1 MVTAATGTV
10 DSLYQSSTS
19 TSTLGSDSVDRQ
31 DFLTLLVAQLQNQD
45 PMNPVENQ
53 EFVAQLATFSSL
65 EQQQMQTK
73 LLQQLI
79 DSQNNNTSAQAL
91 SLIGKEASVAVDQF
105 TLQAN
110 QSIDFTFLATE
121 TGTEPVQIFD
131 SKGKLVR
138 SDLVSV
144 SNIGEV
150 PYHFDGKDNQ
160 KNSLPAGDYTIQI
173 GSTMDEEGNVASCQ
187 TYIRGYVEGVTYV
200 DGEPILIVDGNA
212 VPFSEVY
219 GVYERSDLN

>member
-1 MVTAATGTV
+1 MVTATASV
-10 DSLYQSSTS
+10 DALYQGATS

-31 DFLTLLVAQLQNQD
+31 DFLTLLIAQLQNQD

-65 EQQQMQTK
+65 EQQQMQTA

-91 SLIGKEASVAVDQF
+91 ALIGKEASVSVDQF
-105 TLQAN
+105 SLQSN

-121 TGTEPVQIFD
+121 VGTEPVQIYD
-131 SKGKLVR
+131 SNGKLVR

-144 SNIGEV
+144 GNTGEN

-160 KNSLPAGDYTIQI
+160 GNSLPAGDYTIAV
-173 GSTMDEEGNVASCQ
+173 GSTMDSEGNVTSCQ
-187 TYIRGYVEGVTYV
+187 TYIRGFVEGVTYV
-200 DGEPILIVDGNA
+200 DGLPILIVDGNA

-219 GVYERSDLN
+219 GVYERSDQN